1 MTGTLADIPSVSYDR
16 AGMTPAFRRFAGY
29 CAIGTGIGGFLYSL
43 AFVVLTRTS
52 GQGGLALS
60 WIVLLL
66 GALIAMPVLLVLY
79 ELLREVEPP
88 VGLLAV
94 LFSVLGFLGAIMH
107 AGYEVAN
114 IIHLGSSPSSNLASQ
129 VDPRGLLTFGL
140 TGLGLLL
147 FGWLMLR
154 SAAFAN
160 GLSRLG
166 QLTGALM
173 IVVYLARLTLYDP
186 NNPLVL
192 LGAGLTGFI
201 VSPLFFILLGRALL
215 GSRLR

>member
-1 MTGTLADIPSVSYDR
+1 
-16 AGMTPAFRRFAGY
+16 MTPSFRRFAGY
-29 CAIGTGIGGFLYSL
+29 CALVTGAGAFLYSV

-52 GQGGLALS
+52 GQFGLALS
-60 WIVLLL
+60 WIVLLIGSL
-66 GALIAMPVLLVLY
+66 VAMPVLVALC

-88 VGLLAV
+88 IGMLAL

-129 VDPRGLLTFGL
+129 VDPRGLSTFGL
-140 TGLGLLL
+140 AGLGILL
-147 FGWLMLR
+147 FGWLMHHT
-154 SAAFAN
+154 AAFPSA
-160 GLSRLG
+160 LSRLG
-166 QLTGALM
+166 ELTGGLM

>member
-1 MTGTLADIPSVSYDR
+1 MATGA
-16 AGMTPAFRRFAGY
+16 
-29 CAIGTGIGGFLYSL
+29 GGFLYSL
-43 AFVVLTRTS
+43 AFVVLSRTS
-52 GQGGLALS
+52 GPTGLAIS

-66 GALIAMPVLLVLY
+66 GALVAMPVLLALY
-79 ELLREVEPP
+79 ELLAEVEPP
-88 VGLLAV
+88 IALLAL

-107 AGYEVAN
+107 AGYEIAN
-114 IIHLGSSPSSNLASQ
+114 IIHLGASPSSNLASQ

-140 TGLGLLL
+140 TGLGLLI
-147 FGWLMLR
+147 
-154 SAAFAN
+154 FASVMRRTATFSS

-166 QLTGALM
+166 QLAGALM
-173 IVVYLARLTLYDP
+173 IVVYLARLTLFDP

-201 VSPLFFILLGRALL
+201 VSPLFFILLGRSLL